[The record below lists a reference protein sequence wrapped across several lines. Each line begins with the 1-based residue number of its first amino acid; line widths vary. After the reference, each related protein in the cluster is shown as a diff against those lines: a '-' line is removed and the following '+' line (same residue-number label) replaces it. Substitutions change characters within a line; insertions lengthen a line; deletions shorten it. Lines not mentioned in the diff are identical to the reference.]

1 MDIQH
6 SSGNVFTDIGCSNP
20 AALQLKA
27 RLMVA
32 IDTHI
37 KNQQWSPA
45 ESAHQLNLPLARV
58 HSLLDQQFNAFSL
71 DEIVELA
78 DAIDIRMEFTSPSI

>member
-6 SSGNVFTDIGCSNP
+6 SSGNVFADTGCSNP

-27 RLMVA
+27 RLMIA
-32 IDTHI
+32 IDNHL
-37 KNQQWSPA
+37 KSQQWSPA
-45 ESAHQLNLPLARV
+45 ESAHQLNLPPARL

-71 DEIVELA
+71 DEIIELA
-78 DAIDIRMEFTSPSI
+78 AALQIRLELTSPNV

>member
-6 SSGNVFTDIGCSNP
+6 SSGNVFADIGCSNP

-32 IDTHI
+32 INNHV
-37 KNQQWSPA
+37 KSQQWSSA
-45 ESAHQLNLPLARV
+45 EAAHQLNLTLTRV

-71 DEIVELA
+71 DDIVELA
-78 DAIDIRMEFTSPSI
+78 AAIEIRMEFTSPSV

>member
-6 SSGNVFTDIGCSNP
+6 SSGNAFADIGCSNP
-20 AALQLKA
+20 TALQLKA
-27 RLMVA
+27 RLMAA
-32 IDTHI
+32 IDNHV
-37 KNQQWSPA
+37 KNQQWSHT
-45 ESAHQLNLPLARV
+45 ESARQFNLPIARV

-78 DAIDIRMEFTSPSI
+78 AAVQIRMEFTSPSV